1 MEKRRKEER
10 KEKREKKERRS
21 QRRGERER
29 ERERGRDGSGRL
41 GKGAL
46 PKAVK
51 MQTAGPKTFPSTVE
65 LISAILIP

>member
-1 MEKRRKEER
+1 MWKREGKKREKRKEKRRKGEVREE
-10 KEKREKKERRS
+10 
-21 QRRGERER
+21 ERER